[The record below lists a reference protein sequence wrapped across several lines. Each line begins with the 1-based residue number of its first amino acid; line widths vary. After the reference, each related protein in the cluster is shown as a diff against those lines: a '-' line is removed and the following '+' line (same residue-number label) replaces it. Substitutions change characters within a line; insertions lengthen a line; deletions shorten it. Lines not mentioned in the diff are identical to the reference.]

1 MTEKL
6 ITNKKHGIPVLI
18 LLVGLYVLALSLIHI

>member
-6 ITNKKHGIPVLI
+6 ITNLTGCFT
-18 LLVGLYVLALSLIHI
+18 